1 MKNPDSEKYALGVI
15 GGGAMGQGI
24 AQVAVAGGIDT
35 LIYDVSVD
43 AAEKAVAAI
52 SGRLRRLV
60 EKRKME
66 DTEAEEAIGRLSVA
80 GSLADFA
87 NCDAIVEAIVENLDV
102 KRRLFRELESIVS
115 TTCLL
120 ASNTSSIPI
129 ASIASACENRE
140 RIAGLHFFNPVPL
153 MRLVEVIRP
162 VEATDTTIA
171 ALISLGKKM
180 GRTPVEVKDSPG
192 FLVNMGGRA
201 MTTEGIRVLHES
213 VASPEQVDAVMRDCY
228 GFRMGPF
235 ELMDLTG
242 IDVNYPVSRL
252 VWEGYGNDPRITTYP
267 EHRALLDAGL
277 FGRKTGRGWFSHTDG
292 AEKPSPDFTTDAAP
306 AKMVALAEPDPEL
319 EAFAVKA
326 GLTVIVDDG
335 NVPLLAAPVGLD
347 ATSTALRTG
356 ADSRRLVC
364 IDLIGRTDL
373 RVVIMTAPG
382 ADLVY
387 CDAVAAALLRETH
400 AVTVI
405 KDSPGFIGQRI
416 AAAICNLG
424 CYIAEI
430 GLAAPD
436 DIDMALE
443 LGLNYPAGP
452 LRLGEQVGAG
462 KILQILTALQS
473 LTGEDRYR
481 PTLWLS
487 RRARLGLPL
496 RTAS

>member
-1 MKNPDSEKYALGVI
+1 MKSANSENYVLGVV

-24 AQVAVAGGIDT
+24 AQVAVSGGIHT
-35 LIYDVSVD
+35 LIFDVSSD
-43 AAEKAVAAI
+43 AAHKAVAAI

-60 EKRKME
+60 EKHKL
-66 DTEAEEAIGRLSVA
+66 DDAAAEAAIGRLSVA
-80 GSLADFA
+80 PTLADLSS
-87 NCDAIVEAIVENLDV
+87 CDAVVEAIVENLEV
-102 KRRLFRELESIVS
+102 KRELFRELEEVVS
-115 TTCLL
+115 ADCLL

-129 ASIASACENRE
+129 ASIASACNGRG
-140 RIAGLHFFNPVPL
+140 RVAGLHFFNPVPL

-162 VEATDTTIA
+162 IEATDETIST
-171 ALISLGKKM
+171 LTQLGQRL

-201 MTTEGIRVLHES
+201 MTTEGVRVLHES
-213 VASPEQVDAVMRDCY
+213 VATPAQVDAVMRDCY

-277 FGRKTGRGWFSHTDG
+277 FGRKTGRGWFDYAEG
-292 AEKPSPDFTTDAAP
+292 AEQPSANFVPSAAP
-306 AKMVALAEPDPEL
+306 ASKVALAEPNPDL
-319 EAFAVKA
+319 EAFAVA
-326 GLTVIVDDG
+326 ANLTVVADDG
-335 NVPLLAAPVGLD
+335 GVPILAAPIGQD

-364 IDLIGRTDL
+364 IDLIGRTDR
-373 RVVIMTAPG
+373 RVVVMTAPG
-382 ADLVY
+382 ADLDLR
-387 CDAVAAALLRETH
+387 DAVAAAFISETR

-405 KDSPGFIGQRI
+405 KDSPGFIGQRV

-424 CYIAEI
+424 CYIAEV
-430 GLAAPD
+430 GLASPED
-436 DIDMALE
+436 VDMALE
-443 LGLNYPAGP
+443 LGLNYPTGP
-452 LRLGEQVGAG
+452 LELGEQIGPQNV
-462 KILQILTALQS
+462 LDILTALQS
-473 LTGEDRYR
+473 QTGEDRYR

-496 RTAS
+496 KTAA